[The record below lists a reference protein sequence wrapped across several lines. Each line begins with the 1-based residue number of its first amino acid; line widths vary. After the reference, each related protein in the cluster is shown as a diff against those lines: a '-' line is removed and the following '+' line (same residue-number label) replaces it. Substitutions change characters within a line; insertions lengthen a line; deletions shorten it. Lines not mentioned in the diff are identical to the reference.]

1 MMKRAIPVLCLV
13 LAACATPTAQRP
25 AVGNQ
30 AADEE
35 TRTQLAMVFDRQ
47 MEMNEQLWRVSY
59 RLSAAAAELCG
70 SHVTGS
76 SGITVRTAAGFGEK
90 LRPAAHIRYPAL
102 GDAPTV
108 VYVAAGSGA
117 EAAGLQTND
126 VITAVNGQPVPPS
139 GKSLELYAKLVHA
152 AGSGGPMLFSVQRSG
167 EVRDVTVEP
176 QPVCNY
182 PVVIV
187 DKPQVNAY
195 ADGKGIYVYRGM
207 MDFVRSDGELALVIG
222 HEMAHDFRGH
232 LQAKRK
238 NAIVGQAVGAVFDV
252 LLAAGTGVVGTTF
265 SNMGGNLTAG
275 AYSQDFE
282 AEADYVGLYVIARAG
297 YPIDEAANFW
307 RRMAISSPGSITMTS
322 DHPATPE
329 RFVALQAAVK
339 EINVKVAQGQPLVPN
354 EVASTAV
361 ATGSPA
367 SQEAAASTLAPRP

>member
-1 MMKRAIPVLCLV
+1 MKRAIPILTLA

-76 SGITVRTAAGFGEK
+76 PGIVVRTAAAFGEK
-90 LRPAAHIRYPAL
+90 LRPAAVARYPAL
-102 GDAPTV
+102 GDAPTI

-117 EAAGLQTND
+117 EAAGLQNND
-126 VITAVNGQPVPPS
+126 VIVAVNGEPIPPS
-139 GKSLELYAKLVHA
+139 GRSLDLYAKFLRA
-152 AGSGGPMLFSVQRSG
+152 AGSGGPMQFSVRRSG
-167 EVRDVTVEP
+167 EARDVTVEP

-195 ADGKGIYVYRGM
+195 ADGKGIYVHRGM
-207 MDFVRSDGELALVIG
+207 MDFVRSDEELALVLG

-232 LQAKRK
+232 LGAQRK
-238 NAIVGQAVGAVFDV
+238 NAMVGTAVGAVFDV
-252 LLAAGTGVVGTTF
+252 LLAAGTGVAGSTF
-265 SNMGGNLTAG
+265 SRMGGNLTAG
-275 AYSQDFE
+275 AYSQEFE
-282 AEADYVGLYVIARAG
+282 AEADYVGLYVMARAG
-297 YPIDEAANFW
+297 YRIDDAANFW

-339 EINVKVAQGQPLVPN
+339 EIGAKTAQGEPLVPN
-354 EVASTAV
+354 EVAS
-361 ATGSPA
+361 
-367 SQEAAASTLAPRP
+367 AASAPSSEGGASSSLAPRP